1 MGAVTKTETRPGAV
15 ASPAAPRAVD
25 SAESTAEDAG
35 VLVERAEAEAAAAEA
50 VAAQARARVIRLQQQ
65 AQNLASFSEVV
76 PVSEQRD
83 EPAAVGGDRSWLTR
97 TRARLSGLRWGQLA
111 TAVIVLGACVL
122 LVASALMLRSQ
133 QTAQAQERNR
143 AEFVAAARQ
152 AVVTLMSIDFN
163 DPQGSVQRIVDNST
177 GPFRDEFLGA
187 ADDFSRVAKDAKVTT
202 KATATAAAVESMTP
216 DSAVVLVSASS
227 TVTNA
232 AGADESPRSW
242 RLTVDLR
249 REGDQIKMSK
259 VEFVP

>member
-1 MGAVTKTETRPGAV
+1 MSKTETVPGGVESLAQHS
-15 ASPAAPRAVD
+15 ALD
-25 SAESTAEDAG
+25 SELTAEDVVA
-35 VLVERAEAEAAAAEA
+35 LVQRAEAEAAAAEA
-50 VAAQARARVIRLQQQ
+50 VAAQARARALQLQLQ
-65 AQNLASFSEVV
+65 ARNTDA
-76 PVSEQRD
+76 VSQSVSHPAPCE
-83 EPAAVGGDRSWLTR
+83 EAAAVDADRSWRSL
-97 TRARLSGLRWGQLA
+97 ARSLRSGLRWRQLA
-111 TAVIVLGACVL
+111 TAGTVLCACVL
-122 LVASALMLRSQ
+122 LGASAWMFSSQ
-133 QTAQAQERNR
+133 RTAQAHERNR

-202 KATATAAAVESMTP
+202 KATATAAAVESMTS

-232 AGADESPRSW
+232 AGAEESPRRW

>member
-1 MGAVTKTETRPGAV
+1 MRVAALVSDSRRPGKEGKPVEAMSETETIAGTV
-15 ASPAAPRAVD
+15 
-25 SAESTAEDAG
+25 ESVAEDVGA
-35 VLVERAEAEAAAAEA
+35 LVERAEATALGIDPSWSRRTWDRLAGKRWRQMA
-50 VAAQARARVIRLQQQ
+50 VAAVAVCTCAVLAACAWMLTQQHE
-65 AQNLASFSEVV
+65 AQSH
-76 PVSEQRD
+76 
-83 EPAAVGGDRSWLTR
+83 
-97 TRARLSGLRWGQLA
+97 
-111 TAVIVLGACVL
+111 
-122 LVASALMLRSQ
+122 
-133 QTAQAQERNR
+133 ERNR

-187 ADDFSRVAKDAKVTT
+187 ADDFIRVSKDAKVTT
-202 KATATAAAVESMTP
+202 RATATAAAVESMTA

-227 TVTNA
+227 AVTNA
-232 AGADESPRSW
+232 AGADEASRRW

>member
-1 MGAVTKTETRPGAV
+1 MSKTEIMRGGV
-15 ASPAAPRAVD
+15 ESPAPHPGVD
-25 SAESTAEDAG
+25 SGESPAEDVVA
-35 VLVERAEAEAAAAEA
+35 LVEQAEAEAAAAEA
-50 VAAQARARVIRLQQQ
+50 VAAQARAHAIRLQQQ
-65 AQNLASFSEVV
+65 ARNLD
-76 PVSEQRD
+76 PVSETVPPPAPRV
-83 EPAAVGGDRSWLTR
+83 EAAAVEGNPSWPTR
-97 TRARLSGLRWGQLA
+97 TRALLSGLRQGQLA
-111 TAVIVLGACVL
+111 TAGIVLCACVL
-122 LVASALMLRSQ
+122 LAASAWMLSSQ
-133 QTAQAQERNR
+133 RTAQAHERNR

-177 GPFRDEFLGA
+177 GPFRDEFLSA
-187 ADDFSRVAKDAKVTT
+187 ADDFSSVAKDAKVTT
-202 KATATAAAVESMTP
+202 KATATAAAVESMTS

-232 AGADESPRSW
+232 AGAEESPRRW

>member
-1 MGAVTKTETRPGAV
+1 MSKTESVPGGAE
-15 ASPAAPRAVD
+15 SPAQHDDVD
-25 SAESTAEDAG
+25 A
-35 VLVERAEAEAAAAEA
+35 LVERAEAEATAAEAAAAEA
-50 VAAQARARVIRLQQQ
+50 RARADRLQQQ
-65 AQNLASFSEVV
+65 V
-76 PVSEQRD
+76 PD
-83 EPAAVGGDRSWLTR
+83 GDPAAVE
-97 TRARLSGLRWGQLA
+97 SGVRWGRLA
-111 TAVIVLGACVL
+111 TAGTVLCVCAL
-122 LVASALMLRSQ
+122 IAASGWMLSVQR
-133 QTAQAQERNR
+133 TAKAQERNR

-163 DPQGSVQRIVDNST
+163 DPAGSVQRIADNST

-202 KATATAAAVESMTP
+202 KATATAAAVESMTA

-227 TVTNA
+227 TVTDA
-232 AGADESPRSW
+232 AGADEPPRRW

>member
-1 MGAVTKTETRPGAV
+1 MSKTETMPDAV
-15 ASPAAPRAVD
+15 MPAAQPSAVD
-25 SAESTAEDAG
+25 SGEATAED
-35 VLVERAEAEAAAAEA
+35 VRVRVKRAEAEAAAAEA

-65 AQNLASFSEVV
+65 AQDSAS
-76 PVSEQRD
+76 VSEAEHRG
-83 EPAAVGGDRSWLTR
+83 EPAAADRDSSWRRR
-97 TRARLSGLRWGQLA
+97 TRALLAGFRWRQLA
-111 TAVIVLGACVL
+111 AAGSVLCACVL

-202 KATATAAAVESMTP
+202 KATATAASVESMTS

-232 AGADESPRSW
+232 AGADESPRRW